1 MDIEQVVN
9 LFQKLNKKEIKAS
22 KLGWTQYTTGFDL
35 GIEQAYQDIT
45 AFLEDEENFRIVCKH
60 KEKELNTIDKRRM
73 EIAYNIFEPF
83 HKNKLIN
90 ELNLKIRRKTNELSQ
105 ILNTYR
111 FTIDGKE
118 VTSVEIDQLLTN
130 EDRNLR
136 KKAYFSRNQI
146 NKVLID
152 NGFIELINLRKEL
165 AKAEGSMDFVE
176 YMLKKDELSPNIFN
190 GWKDELKNHIN
201 KLNNKRKELAKN
213 YIDADELKPWDE
225 EYLKNIISPS
235 LNTKVDMTN
244 YYFVLRDFFLNFG
257 INMDK
262 YNITYDIFPRKNK
275 SEWGYNFR
283 IEVGKDSRV
292 LANVKNRYSEY
303 KTLLHESG
311 HAIHSFLQDPNEI
324 ILNEGI
330 SGIVTEGIANLFG
343 SFIYDKLFYKY
354 FFDDSVENEF
364 NKIKEYEK
372 LNYLRFIG
380 NIFFDHE
387 LYRNNIT
394 SLEDIY
400 DIYYKVYKDL
410 FGDKPLEEEPPFGYR
425 IHYTTHPI
433 YMHNYFMGDV
443 TCEMLRKVFC
453 EKQSV
458 DNITEKP
465 TEFIQFLIEDVIKPS
480 GLYKYEELFEKISGE
495 PFSLKWYF

>member
-1 MDIEQVVN
+1 MFINQVVN
-9 LFQKLNKKEIKAS
+9 LFQELNKKEIKAS

-35 GIEQAYQDIT
+35 GIEQAYQDIAT
-45 AFLEDEENFRIVCKH
+45 FLEDEENFKIICEH
-60 KEKELNTIDKRRM
+60 KEKELNTVDKRKI
-73 EIAYNIFEPF
+73 EIAYKIFEPF
-83 HKNKLIN
+83 HKNKKIN
-90 ELNLKIRRKTNELSQ
+90 ELNLQIRQKTNELSM
-105 ILNTYR
+105 ILNTFR
-111 FTIDGKE
+111 FKIDGKE
-118 VTSVEIDQLLTN
+118 VTSVEIDQMLTN

-165 AKAEGSMDFVE
+165 AKAEGSRDFVE
-176 YMLKKDELSPNIFN
+176 YMLKRDELSSNIFE
-190 GWKDELKNHIN
+190 GWKDELRSYIDI
-201 KLNNKRKELAKN
+201 LNNKRNELAIRYLN
-213 YIDADELKPWDE
+213 MNELKPWDE
-225 EYLKNIISPS
+225 EYLKSIIAPS
-235 LNTKVDMTN
+235 LNKKVDMTD
-244 YYFVLRDFFLNFG
+244 YYNILREFFLNFG
-257 INMDK
+257 INLDNF
-262 YNITYDIFPRKNK
+262 NITYDIFPRRNK

-283 IEVGKDSRV
+283 IKTGEDSRV

-324 ILNEGI
+324 ILNKGI
-330 SGIVTEGIANLFG
+330 SGIITEGIANLFG
-343 SFIYDKLFYKY
+343 SFIYDKLFYLN
-354 FFDDSVENEF
+354 FFNKEVEEEF
-364 NKIKEYEK
+364 EKIKEYEK
-372 LNYLRFIG
+372 LSYLKFIG

-387 LYRNNIT
+387 LYRNEIF

-400 DIYYKVYKDL
+400 NLYFRVYEDL

-453 EKQSV
+453 EKQNV
-458 DNITEKP
+458 ENISEKP
-465 TEFIQFLIEDVIKPS
+465 TEFIGFLIEEVIKPS

-495 PFSLKWYF
+495 PFSIKWYF

>member
-1 MDIEQVVN
+1 
-9 LFQKLNKKEIKAS
+9 
-22 KLGWTQYTTGFDL
+22 
-35 GIEQAYQDIT
+35 
-45 AFLEDEENFRIVCKH
+45 
-60 KEKELNTIDKRRM
+60 
-73 EIAYNIFEPF
+73 
-83 HKNKLIN
+83 
-90 ELNLKIRRKTNELSQ
+90 
-105 ILNTYR
+105 
-111 FTIDGKE
+111 
-118 VTSVEIDQLLTN
+118 
-130 EDRNLR
+130 
-136 KKAYFSRNQI
+136 
-146 NKVLID
+146 
-152 NGFIELINLRKEL
+152 
-165 AKAEGSMDFVE
+165 
-176 YMLKKDELSPNIFN
+176 MLKKDELSPNIFN

>member
-1 MDIEQVVN
+1 
-9 LFQKLNKKEIKAS
+9 L
-22 KLGWTQYTTGFDL
+22 
-35 GIEQAYQDIT
+35 
-45 AFLEDEENFRIVCKH
+45 
-60 KEKELNTIDKRRM
+60 RM

-83 HKNKLIN
+83 HKSKEIN
-90 ELNLKIRRKTNELSQ
+90 DLNLKIRTKTNELSQ
-105 ILNTYR
+105 ILNTFR
-111 FTIDGKE
+111 FKIDGKE
-118 VTSVEIDQLLTN
+118 VTSVEIEQLLTD
-130 EDRNLR
+130 EDKNIR

-283 IEVGKDSRV
+283 IEDGKDSRV
-292 LANVKNRYSEY
+292 LANVKNR
-303 KTLLHESG
+303 
-311 HAIHSFLQDPNEI
+311 
-324 ILNEGI
+324 
-330 SGIVTEGIANLFG
+330 
-343 SFIYDKLFYKY
+343 
-354 FFDDSVENEF
+354 
-364 NKIKEYEK
+364 
-372 LNYLRFIG
+372 
-380 NIFFDHE
+380 
-387 LYRNNIT
+387 
-394 SLEDIY
+394 
-400 DIYYKVYKDL
+400 
-410 FGDKPLEEEPPFGYR
+410 
-425 IHYTTHPI
+425 
-433 YMHNYFMGDV
+433 
-443 TCEMLRKVFC
+443 
-453 EKQSV
+453 
-458 DNITEKP
+458 
-465 TEFIQFLIEDVIKPS
+465 
-480 GLYKYEELFEKISGE
+480 
-495 PFSLKWYF
+495 

>member
-1 MDIEQVVN
+1 VDIEQVVN

-35 GIEQAYQDIT
+35 GIEQAYRDIT
-45 AFLEDEENFRIVCKH
+45 AFLEDDENFRIICDH
-60 KEKELNTIDKRRM
+60 KESTLDNTDKRRM

-83 HKNKLIN
+83 HKSKEIN
-90 ELNLKIRRKTNELSQ
+90 DLNLKIRTKTNELSQ
-105 ILNTYR
+105 ILNTFR
-111 FTIDGKE
+111 FKIDGKE
-118 VTSVEIDQLLTN
+118 VTSVEIEQLLTD
-130 EDRNLR
+130 EDKNIR
-136 KKAYFSRNQI
+136 KKAYFSRSQI
-146 NKVLID
+146 NKVLVD

-165 AKAEGSMDFVE
+165 AKAEGSNDFVE
-176 YMLKKDELSPNIFN
+176 YMLKKDELSPNIFDD
-190 GWKDELKNHIN
+190 WKEELKNHIN
-201 KLNNKRKELAKN
+201 ELNNKRKELAKK
-213 YIDADELKPWDE
+213 YIDAKELKPWDE

-235 LNTKVDMTN
+235 MSTKVDMIN
-244 YYFVLRDFFLNFG
+244 YYSILRDFFLNFG
-257 INMDK
+257 INLDK

-283 IEVGKDSRV
+283 IEIGKDSRV

-324 ILNEGI
+324 ILNKGI
-330 SGIVTEGIANLFG
+330 SGIITEGIANLFG
-343 SFIYDKLFYKY
+343 SFIYDKLFYKN
-354 FFDDSVENEF
+354 FFHKNLEDEL
-364 NKIKEYEK
+364 KAIKEYEK

-387 LYRNNIT
+387 LYRNNVS

-400 DIYYKVYKDL
+400 NIYNKVYAEL
-410 FGDKPLEEEPPFGYR
+410 FGDEPLEEPPFGYR

-453 EKQSV
+453 KKLNV
-458 DNITEKP
+458 DNISEKP
-465 TEFIQFLIEDVIKPS
+465 FEFIQFLIEETIKPS
-480 GLYKYEELFEKISGE
+480 GFYKYEELFEKISQE

>member
-330 SGIVTEGIANLFG
+330 SGIVTEGIA
-343 SFIYDKLFYKY
+343 
-354 FFDDSVENEF
+354 
-364 NKIKEYEK
+364 
-372 LNYLRFIG
+372 
-380 NIFFDHE
+380 
-387 LYRNNIT
+387 
-394 SLEDIY
+394 
-400 DIYYKVYKDL
+400 
-410 FGDKPLEEEPPFGYR
+410 
-425 IHYTTHPI
+425 
-433 YMHNYFMGDV
+433 
-443 TCEMLRKVFC
+443 
-453 EKQSV
+453 
-458 DNITEKP
+458 
-465 TEFIQFLIEDVIKPS
+465 
-480 GLYKYEELFEKISGE
+480 
-495 PFSLKWYF
+495 